1 MGVKNNGIF
10 SYFLFPPPRATTNMG
25 YLCTRFRP
33 PLNPLPPGEGK
44 ELIGHP
50 IKGYRSEGR
59 YGDQLYL
66 AQAYEQGNGEVE
78 VLI

>member
-1 MGVKNNGIF
+1 MAG
-10 SYFLFPPPRATTNMG
+10 R
-25 YLCTRFRP
+25 
-33 PLNPLPPGEGK
+33 LNPLPPGEGK

>member
-10 SYFLFPPPRATTNMG
+10 YYFLFP
-25 YLCTRFRP
+25 P

-50 IKGYRSEGR
+50 LKGHRSVGR

-78 VLI
+78 VPK